1 MKDGMLDFSDT
12 LYITEKAHKLLW
24 KSEVHPYD
32 ILLSMSGTVGRVAI
46 ASPDYHYPMNS
57 NQDIAKIHLRE
68 EYNPYYVY
76 AFLRSRYG
84 QNYLRREACGS
95 VQQHVFLSQFERLE
109 IPFPSQSLQTRI
121 ADVVSLGYQK
131 QAKAQKHFHAATSIL
146 VQELGLD
153 VQKPSTKQ
161 ISVRS
166 FREIFQ
172 TGRIDAE
179 YYQPKYDAILQQL
192 ARISDGTIGT
202 RCSIYDQNFT
212 PDAATTYRYIELA
225 DIGNQ
230 GIITGCT
237 TDTGDNLPTRAR
249 RIVHTGNL
257 LVPSIEGSLQSMALV
272 SDAYDSALCSTGFFV
287 LDADDINSETL
298 LVLFKSAPM
307 QALLKR
313 QCAGTILTGFD
324 KDALCSIPL
333 PVIPLDVQK
342 QIQASVRQSFELRA
356 QAVTLLATARRA
368 VECFIEQGEA
378 AALAVLASDS
388 EA

>member
-1 MKDGMLDFSDT
+1 MEQVNLNCQEIGKDMIVLPGSWL
-12 LYITEKAHKLLW
+12 EKMVDKTVSAA
-24 KSEVHPYD
+24 YD
-32 ILLSMSGTVGRVAI
+32 LLS
-46 ASPDYHYPMNS
+46 D
-57 NQDIAKIHLRE
+57 AKNTFVKAEHILRE
-68 EYNPYYVY
+68 ALRFNEY
-76 AFLRSRYG
+76 
-84 QNYLRREACGS
+84 
-95 VQQHVFLSQFERLE
+95 H
-109 IPFPSQSLQTRI
+109 PSHR
-121 ADVVSLGYQK
+121 
-131 QAKAQKHFHAATSIL
+131 
-146 VQELGLD
+146 
-153 VQKPSTKQ
+153 Q
-161 ISVRS
+161 ISIRS
-166 FREIFQ
+166 MQEIFSAN
-172 TGRIDAE
+172 RFDAE

-272 SDAYDSALCSTGFFV
+272 SDAYDGALCSTGFFV

-313 QCAGTILTGFD
+313 QCAGTILTGFN

-342 QIQASVRQSFELRA
+342 QIQASVRQSFELHT